1 MAKIQATV
9 LRAIRQAAA
18 EERVAPE
25 LVAAVVWKESTF
37 NPLAVG
43 DLTCGVA
50 LGLGQQNL
58 AGAGA
63 VFLDN
68 PSALLDPL
76 TNARA
81 TAKYL
86 REGLDRFAGYTARA
100 VSGYNQG
107 MGGASHADWYQVNGT
122 NYVDPILAKME
133 EYRRDG
139 LEEDWDADV
148 PERFREYGKTMG
160 DVAHTLLA
168 IATDALETGRA
179 IRDLAVARWGNR

>member
-9 LRAIRQAAA
+9 LRAIKQAAS

-25 LVAAVVWKESTF
+25 LVAAVWWKESGL

-50 LGLGQQNL
+50 LGGGQQNL

-107 MGGASHADWYQVNGT
+107 MGGASHQDWYQVNGP
-122 NYVDPILAKME
+122 YVDAILAQME
-133 EYRRDG
+133 VYRRDG

-148 PERFREYGKTMG
+148 PERFREYGKTLT